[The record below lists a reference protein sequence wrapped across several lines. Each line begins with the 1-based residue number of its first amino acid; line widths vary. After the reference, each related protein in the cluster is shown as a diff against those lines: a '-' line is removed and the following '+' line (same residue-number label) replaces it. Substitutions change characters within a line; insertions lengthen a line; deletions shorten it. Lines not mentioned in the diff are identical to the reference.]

1 MAKEEL
7 VEVSGTVQEVL
18 PNTQY
23 RVKIDNQDHNILAHL
38 SGRMKKNRIRCLV
51 GDKVDLEVSA
61 YDLTKGRIIYR
72 K

>member
-1 MAKEEL
+1 MAKEDL
-7 VEVSGTVQEVL
+7 VEVSGTVEEVL

-23 RVKIDNQDHNILAHL
+23 RVKVDDQDHRILAHL

-51 GDKVDLEVSA
+51 GDKVDSEVSA
-61 YDLTKGRIIYR
+61 YDLSKGRIIYR

>member
-1 MAKEEL
+1 MAKEDL
-7 VEVSGTVQEVL
+7 VEVSGTVEEVL

-23 RVKIDNQDHNILAHL
+23 RVKVDNQDHNILAHL